1 MTPPTAGERA
11 GALAIDR
18 SRQRQLGRATA
29 LSAGGTI
36 ISRAS
41 GLLRLVVIAY
51 ALGSSSLADAFN
63 LSNNTPNMI
72 HDLVLGGVLAA
83 TFVPVFVERLARA
96 TPREATE
103 SISAVVTVA
112 GMMLVM
118 ATIAFVLLA
127 PAIID
132 LYTFGLKDLAE
143 RAVAV
148 ELLRFFAPQ
157 LLFYGAISLMTA
169 VLATQDRFGAAGIV
183 PVINNV
189 VGIIV
194 LASFATL
201 AHTASAASAASHQG
215 LIMFLG
221 IGTTLAVGLQ
231 ALALVPALRSC
242 GLRLHFRFRPGD
254 PAVAMILGMSGWTF
268 AFVVANQIAVFV
280 IMALATHLGAVS
292 VYTYAFTF
300 FQFPFAIAATS
311 IIAVATP
318 QIARAYTNEDT
329 TLVGATFGRA
339 TAQVLTVI
347 LPAMVGY
354 LLLARPAMTLVLQHG
369 NLGASGARLT
379 GAVLILFALGLPGF
393 CIFFLATRTF
403 QAMRDSRTTFALYLF
418 ENALNIAIAI
428 ALYHRLGA
436 QGLALSYSIA
446 YTLSALGAVYILRAR
461 LGTIGGRSVLRSSIR
476 ALLLSLVMALVV
488 ALVIA
493 LVGTGTGIS
502 GWLRLLSAI
511 TAGIAT
517 YVFGAGIAGMF
528 GSRRSRKLQR
538 QRRLQHEQRATISTT
553 NLPRGERIENRRSN
567 RQLKRLAAV
576 RVRSRGRHFR
586 AARRPPRRK

>member
-1 MTPPTAGERA
+1 MTPPTSGESA
-11 GALAIDR
+11 GALSIER

-36 ISRAS
+36 VSRVS

-83 TFVPVFVERLARA
+83 TFVPVFVERLTHA
-96 TPREATE
+96 TREEAMD
-103 SISAVVTVA
+103 SISAVLTVA
-112 GMMLVM
+112 GMMLVI
-118 ATIAFVLLA
+118 ATVAFILLA

-132 LYTFGLKDLAE
+132 LYTFGLKNLAE

-169 VLATQDRFGAAGIV
+169 VLATQDRFAAAGIV

-194 LASFATL
+194 LASFAAL
-201 AHTASAASAASHQG
+201 AHTADAATASSHQG
-215 LIMFLG
+215 LIMLLG

-231 ALALVPALRSC
+231 AFALVPALRRC
-242 GLRLHFRFRPGD
+242 GVRLRFRFHPGD
-254 PAVAMILGMSGWTF
+254 PAVSMILSMSGWTF
-268 AFVVANQIAVFV
+268 AFVVANQVAVFV

-318 QIARAYTNEDT
+318 QIARAYTKRDT
-329 TLVGATFGRA
+329 ALVGATFGKA
-339 TAQVLTVI
+339 VAQVLTVI
-347 LPAMVGY
+347 LPSMVGY

-369 NLGASGARLT
+369 NLGASGAQLT

-393 CIFFLATRTF
+393 CVFFLATRTF
-403 QAMRDSRTTFALYLF
+403 QAMRDTRTTFALYLF

-446 YTLSALGAVYILRAR
+446 YTLSALGAVYLLRER
-461 LGTIGGRSVLRSSIR
+461 LGTIGGRSVVRSSVR
-476 ALLLSLVMALVV
+476 ALVLSLLMAVVV
-488 ALVIA
+488 ALLVAVI
-493 LVGTGTGIS
+493 GTGTGIS
-502 GWLRLLSAI
+502 GWLRLVVAI
-511 TAGIAT
+511 TAGIGT
-517 YVFGAGIAGMF
+517 YVFGAGVAGVL
-528 GSRRSRKLQR
+528 GKRRSRQR
-538 QRRLQHEQRATISTT
+538 QLRRRRPAKRQTVIPIANYQ
-553 NLPRGERIENRRSN
+553 RGEARENRSGN
-567 RQLKRLAAV
+567 RQLKRLTSI
-576 RVRSRGRHFR
+576 RLRSRGRHFR
-586 AARRPPRRK
+586 ASRRPPRR

>member
-1 MTPPTAGERA
+1 MTPPTQSRRA
-11 GALAIDR
+11 GPAAAPR

-72 HDLVLGGVLAA
+72 HDLVLGGVLSA
-83 TFVPVFVERLARA
+83 TFVPVFVERLSRA
-96 TPREATE
+96 TREEATE
-103 SISAVVTVA
+103 SISAVLTISAIMLVVATVA
-112 GMMLVM
+112 F
-118 ATIAFVLLA
+118 ILLA

-132 LYTFGLKDLAE
+132 LYTFGLKNLAE

-169 VLATQDRFGAAGIV
+169 VLATQDRFAAAGIV

-189 VGIIV
+189 VGIFV
-194 LASFATL
+194 LASFAAL
-201 AHTASAASAASHQG
+201 AHTADAGTASSHQT
-215 LIMFLG
+215 LLTFLG

-231 ALALVPALRSC
+231 AVALVPSVRRC
-242 GLRLHFRFRPGD
+242 GLRLNFRFHPSD
-254 PAVAMILGMSGWTF
+254 PAVSMILSMSGWTF
-268 AFVVANQIAVFV
+268 AFVVANQVAVFV
-280 IMALATHLGAVS
+280 IMALAVHIGAVS

-311 IIAVATP
+311 IIAIATP
-318 QIARAYTNEDT
+318 QIARAYTNDDVA
-329 TLVGATFGRA
+329 LVGSRFGRA

-347 LPAMVGY
+347 LPSMVGY

-369 NLGASGARLT
+369 NLGPAGAKLT

-393 CIFFLATRTF
+393 CVFFLATRTF
-403 QAMRDSRTTFALYLF
+403 QAMRDSRTTFALYVV
-418 ENALNIAIAI
+418 ENALNIGLAIV
-428 ALYHRLGA
+428 LFHRLGA

-446 YTLSALGAVYILRAR
+446 YTVSALGAVYLLRER
-461 LGTIGGRSVLRSSIR
+461 LGTIGGRSVLRATMR
-476 ALLLSLVMALVV
+476 AFILSLLMALVV
-488 ALVIA
+488 ALVVAVI
-493 LVGTGTGIS
+493 GTGTGVV
-502 GWLRLLSAI
+502 GWLKLFVAI
-511 TAGIAT
+511 
-517 YVFGAGIAGMF
+517 GAGIGTYVLGAGTA
-528 GSRRSRKLQR
+528 GVVGGVRNRKLARRAPDPVVVPMSNYQR
-538 QRRLQHEQRATISTT
+538 GS
-553 NLPRGERIENRRSN
+553 IENRRGN
-567 RQLKRLAAV
+567 RQLKRLAPIGI
-576 RVRSRGRHFR
+576 RSRGRHFR
-586 AARRPPRRK
+586 SSRRPPRR

>member
-1 MTPPTAGERA
+1 MTPPTHSRRS
-11 GALAIDR
+11 GAPTAQL

-36 ISRAS
+36 LSRLT

-83 TFVPVFVERLARA
+83 TFVPVFVERLTHASRD
-96 TPREATE
+96 EAVE
-103 SISAVVTVA
+103 SISAVLTVC
-112 GMMLVM
+112 GVMLVI
-118 ATIAFVLLA
+118 ATVAFVLLA

-132 LYTFGLKDLAE
+132 LYTFGLKNLAE

-169 VLATQDRFGAAGIV
+169 VLATQDRFAAAGIV

-189 VGIIV
+189 VGIVV

-201 AHTASAASAASHQG
+201 AHTADAATASSHQG
-215 LIMFLG
+215 LLTFLG
-221 IGTTLAVGLQ
+221 IGTTLAVALQ
-231 ALALVPALRSC
+231 AIALIPALKNS
-242 GLRLHFRFRPGD
+242 GIHLRFRFRPRD
-254 PAVAMILGMSGWTF
+254 PAVSMILNMSGWTF
-268 AFVVANQIAVFV
+268 AFVVANQVAVFV

-318 QIARAYTNEDT
+318 QIARAYSNNDIA
-329 TLVGATFGRA
+329 LVGSRFGKA
-339 TAQVLTVI
+339 TAQVLSVI

-354 LLLARPAMTLVLQHG
+354 LILARPTMTLILQHG
-369 NLGASGARLT
+369 NLSPSGAKLT

-393 CIFFLATRTF
+393 CVFFLATRTF
-403 QAMRDSRTTFALYLF
+403 QAMRDSRTTFALYLI
-418 ENALNIAIAI
+418 ENALNIAIAF

-446 YTLSALGAVYILRAR
+446 YTVCAVAAVYILKKR
-461 LGTIGGRSVLRSSIR
+461 LGTIGGHDVARSSLR
-476 ALLLSLVMALVV
+476 ALALSLLMAIVV
-488 ALVIA
+488 AIVVAI
-493 LVGTGTGIS
+493 VGTGTGIS
-502 GWLRLLSAI
+502 GWLRLLLAI
-511 TAGIAT
+511 ASGIGT
-517 YVFGAGIAGMF
+517 YVVAAGVAGVMR
-528 GSRRSRKLQR
+528 SARPRERVAHSTPRREDERIIVPFASHE
-538 QRRLQHEQRATISTT
+538 RRT
-553 NLPRGERIENRRSN
+553 IENRRRD
-567 RQLKRLAAV
+567 RQLKRLAPV
-576 RVRSRGRHFR
+576 RFRKRGRYFR
-586 AARRPPRRK
+586 SSRHSPRR